1 MKNFVFIS
9 PHFPDSFYKFVVA
22 LKNNGFR
29 VLGIGD
35 DPYENL
41 RPELKSALAE
51 YYVCHN
57 MDNIENEINAVRYF
71 ENKYGK
77 YPRKLIYGYNVKN
90 TSNTIEYLPFQCD
103 LDSTFTSYFKVTCRN
118 YKFKVKTMLN
128 NIWKKQHFFILPE
141 QSLPI
146 EFLIEIPS
154 EISKHTTIELT
165 KEINVTYRM
174 SVVNLIFPTN
184 VVLDNSCYQLFHKGK
199 ESFPKSMCGPF

>member
-1 MKNFVFIS
+1 MILKKYLSNFVYKSFVLVLS
-9 PHFPDSFYKFVVA
+9 LLFFATCDPQNHKVLVKLVYVYDNYVEDSIFQKQ
-22 LKNNGFR
+22 
-29 VLGIGD
+29 I
-35 DPYENL
+35 
-41 RPELKSALAE
+41 
-51 YYVCHN
+51 
-57 MDNIENEINAVRYF
+57 

-199 ESFPKSMCGPF
+199 ESFPKSVCGPF